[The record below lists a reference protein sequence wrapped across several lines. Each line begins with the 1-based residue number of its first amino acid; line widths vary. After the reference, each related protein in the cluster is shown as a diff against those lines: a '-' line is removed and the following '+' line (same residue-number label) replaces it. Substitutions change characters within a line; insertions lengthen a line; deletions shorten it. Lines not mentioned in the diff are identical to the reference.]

1 MVSFVLFQRLISYQ
15 RERERERNFHFLR
28 PGFVIDLGRFSRQK
42 IADLN
47 FNLSFSK
54 QRFRIK
60 KNHEQNVPHARAS
73 KDGGS
78 FLRFKFIYIC
88 IPCAPA
94 CCALWTTRRRYWF
107 RPRSRTR
114 PAHPFR
120 SDSTSNIPPPSAPK
134 STPHPRGNSLLR
146 NSSIR
151 PFLRHLSSFNGRC
164 LGRFEST
171 GTRYREIGVKFLCSF
186 LSLFVTVLFVSF
198 GDNLNKGGAK

>member
-1 MVSFVLFQRLISYQ
+1 MSNGLLCTISTINFLP
-15 RERERERNFHFLR
+15 ERERERNFHFLR

-88 IPCAPA
+88 IPCARDPLA
-94 CCALWTTRRRYWF
+94 ARYEQPDAAIDF
-107 RPRSRTR
+107 VLAHEPDLHTPFAATPRVTSLRLARPR
-114 PAHPFR
+114 AHPTPAEIRCYEIHRFDPFYAIYR
-120 SDSTSNIPPPSAPK
+120 ALMADVSDDLSRREQGIEK
-134 STPHPRGNSLLR
+134 SG
-146 NSSIR
+146 
-151 PFLRHLSSFNGRC
+151 
-164 LGRFEST
+164 
-171 GTRYREIGVKFLCSF
+171 
-186 LSLFVTVLFVSF
+186 
-198 GDNLNKGGAK
+198 

>member
-15 RERERERNFHFLR
+15 RERERNFHFLR

-60 KNHEQNVPHARAS
+60 KNHEQNVPRARAS

-88 IPCAPA
+88 IPCARDPLA
-94 CCALWTTRRRYWF
+94 ARYEQPDAAIDF
-107 RPRSRTR
+107 VLAHE

-171 GTRYREIGVKFLCSF
+171 GTRNREIGVKFLCSF